1 MLYNHQNLK
10 LKTTIK
16 IFFLVLSFHF
26 SNGKAIS
33 HSNLE
38 VAFGNDS
45 FPQRK
50 ITGRILLNVG
60 VYGGSMAGLYQ
71 TWYKNYPQTKLHSFN
86 DWDEWKQ
93 MDKVGHVYS
102 AYTMSRFG
110 REIWRNSGL
119 NNKQQIWIGGL
130 TGVVYQTVIETLDG
144 FSEAWGWSWGD
155 FGANFLGSGIYVSQA
170 LMGDEQLFL
179 IKTSFHPTHYDDE
192 VLNQRSK
199 LLFGK
204 SLPERF
210 LKDYNGQ
217 TYWLSMNVKKLV
229 PNSKVP
235 VWLNVAVGY
244 GADGMFGARSNI
256 WKNADGSELNRSE
269 IKRSRQWYLA
279 PDVDFTKIKTRKK
292 WVKAALFV
300 ANSLKFP
307 APALELNRGKLK
319 MNWLYF

>member
-1 MLYNHQNLK
+1 LK
-10 LKTTIK
+10 IKTTIVV
-16 IFFLVLSFHF
+16 VLLILQHSFSF
-26 SNGKAIS
+26 CCDVNPC
-33 HSNLE
+33 N
-38 VAFGNDS
+38 NDETIRIDS
-45 FPQRK
+45 MPKNK
-50 ITGRILLNVG
+50 ITGRILMNVG
-60 VYGGSMAGLYQ
+60 VYGGSMAALYQ
-71 TWYKNYPQTKLHSFN
+71 TWYKNYPQSKLHSFN

-93 MDKVGHVYS
+93 VDKVGHIYS
-102 AYTMSRFG
+102 AYAMSRFG

-144 FSEAWGWSWGD
+144 YSEAWGWSWGD
-155 FGANFLGSGIYVSQA
+155 FGANLIGSGVYVGQA
-170 LMGDEQLFL
+170 LIFDEQLFL
-179 IKTSFHPTHYDDE
+179 IKTSFHPKRYGDE
-192 VLNQRSK
+192 VLNQRSDV
-199 LLFGK
+199 LFGK

-217 TYWLSMNVKKLV
+217 TYWLSMNVKKLLS
-229 PNSKVP
+229 NSKVP
-235 VWLNVAVGY
+235 AWLNLAVGY

-256 WKNADGSELNRSE
+256 WKNADGSEINRSNLA
-269 IKRSRQWYLA
+269 RSRQWYLS
-279 PDVDFTKIKTRKK
+279 PDIDFSKIKTRKK